1 MRQPTSNL
9 LVTNINY
16 QTLMNELK
24 YYDNRTIVLSITNDT
39 YTATDYTIFYVTTI
53 TSSKCKT
60 LSVY

>member
-16 QTLMNELK
+16 QTLMNVLK

-53 TSSKCKT
+53 TSSKSKT